1 MRAVAKAN
9 VKTAED
15 RRQREPLGDVIEFM
29 RLLWGLD
36 HGLQSTSKRM
46 GRELGITGPQRLVI
60 RLVGRYPG
68 ISAGELAEILH
79 LHPSTLTGV
88 LARLIDRGALIR
100 DSDPKDA
107 RRALFKLTA
116 DGKKLDQVKA
126 GTVEATIRRVL
137 SKLPEAKIAA
147 ARDVLSALTR
157 EMGVENEPF

>member
-1 MRAVAKAN
+1 MKTKAADAKRERKA
-9 VKTAED
+9 
-15 RRQREPLGDVIEFM
+15 EPLGDVIEFM

-68 ISAGELAEILH
+68 ISAGRLAEILH

-88 LARLIDRGALIR
+88 LARLIDRGALVR
-100 DSDPKDA
+100 DADPNDA

-116 DGKKLDQVKA
+116 AGKRLDQSKA
-126 GTVEATIRRVL
+126 GTVEARVRRVL
-137 SKLPEAKIAA
+137 GRLPEAKVAA
-147 ARDVLSALTR
+147 AREVLTALSR
-157 EMGVENEPF
+157 DLGVESEPV

>member
-1 MRAVAKAN
+1 MKTKAADAKRGPK
-9 VKTAED
+9 V
-15 RRQREPLGDVIEFM
+15 EPLGDVIEFM

-68 ISAGELAEILH
+68 ISAGRLAEILH

-88 LARLIDRGALIR
+88 LARLIDRGALVR
-100 DSDPKDA
+100 DADPNDA

-116 DGKKLDQVKA
+116 AGKKLDQSKA
-126 GTVEATIRRVL
+126 GTVESRVRRVL
-137 SKLPEAKIAA
+137 GRLPDSKVAA
-147 ARDVLSALTR
+147 AREVLSALSR
-157 EMGVENEPF
+157 DLGVDTEPV

>member
-1 MRAVAKAN
+1 MRGVAKAN
-9 VKTAED
+9 PKRVEVK
-15 RRQREPLGDVIEFM
+15 RQREPLGDVIEFM

-88 LARLIDRGALIR
+88 LSRLLERGALVR

-126 GTVEATIRRVL
+126 GTVEANIRRVL

-147 ARDVLSALTR
+147 VREVLSALTR